1 MAFKPIIVPPA
12 DPPEREKLR
21 QRIKAMPK
29 PAKLLECRCG
39 GREFIKA
46 KSGVMLKDGKATGG
60 KDVLLCV
67 FCLAKGERVV
77 VA

>member
-1 MAFKPIIVPPA
+1 MSRRLILVQPS

-21 QRIKAMPK
+21 QRIKALPK
-29 PAKLLECRCG
+29 PGKLLECRCG

-46 KSGVMLKDGKATGG
+46 RSGVMLKDGKASGG

-67 FCLAKGERVV
+67 FCLARGERVV
-77 VA
+77 VT